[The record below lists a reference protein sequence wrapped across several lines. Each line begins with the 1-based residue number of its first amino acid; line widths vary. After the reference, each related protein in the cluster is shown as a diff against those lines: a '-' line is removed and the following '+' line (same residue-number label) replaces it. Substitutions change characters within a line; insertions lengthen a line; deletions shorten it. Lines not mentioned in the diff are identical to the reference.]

1 MTEPAF
7 QPESTEFISKEAKRG
22 TRGEDMSEFCTV
34 DEAIEII
41 RRGEIIIVVDDEE
54 RENEGDMIFAAG
66 KVTAEHINFL
76 SKHARGLICQAITP
90 GRSRELGLKPMVED
104 NTSRLH
110 TSFTVSIDVIEGTT
124 TGISAYDRMATIRA
138 VVDPEAKSED
148 FARPGHIFPLCAA
161 DEGVLRRA
169 GHTEAA
175 VDLARLAGLEPSGV
189 LCEIMDEDGS
199 MARLPKLQEVAR
211 NHGMKIVTIQ
221 NLIEYRR
228 AQETHVSRVATSS
241 CPTEYGDFTLHV
253 YRNDQNGAIHVALIT
268 GDMISDEPVLV
279 RVHSQCLTGDVFGS
293 QRCDCGSQLH
303 ASMKQ
308 IQREGNGVLLYMR
321 QEGRGI
327 GLENKIK
334 AYALQDEGQDTV
346 EANETLGFPADLR
359 DYGIG
364 AQILADLGLE
374 RIRLLTNNPKKIIGL
389 KAFGLEIVERVP
401 IEIAPNCKNLKYLTA
416 KRDKLGHLL
425 NGLADKPVEDS
436 KRKE

>member
-7 QPESTEFISKEAKRG
+7 QSESTEFLSKEAKRG
-22 TRGEDMSEFCTV
+22 TRGEDMNEFCTV

-54 RENEGDMIFAAG
+54 RENEGDMIFAAD
-66 KVTAEHINFL
+66 KVTAELINFL

-90 GRSRELGLKPMVED
+90 ERSRELGLKPMVED

-124 TGISAYDRMATIRA
+124 TGISAYDRMATIKA
-138 VVDPEAKSED
+138 VVDPEAKTED

-189 LCEIMDEDGS
+189 LCEIMDEDGH

-211 NHGMKIVTIQ
+211 SHGMKIVTIQ
-221 NLIEYRR
+221 DLIEYRR
-228 AQETHVSRVATSS
+228 NREQHVSRVATSS

-253 YRNDQNGAIHVALIT
+253 FRNDLNGAIHVALVT
-268 GDMISDEPVLV
+268 GDMAGDEPVLV

-293 QRCDCGSQLH
+293 RRCDCGSQLH
-303 ASMKQ
+303 ASMQQ
-308 IQREGNGVLLYMR
+308 IQREGRGVLLYMR

-334 AYALQDEGQDTV
+334 AYALQDGGQDTV
-346 EANETLGFPADLR
+346 EANESLGFPADLR

-364 AQILADLGLE
+364 AQILADLGLD

-389 KAFGLEIVERVP
+389 KAYGLEITDRVP
-401 IEIAPNCKNLKYLTA
+401 IEIAPNCNNLKYLTA

-425 NGLADKPVEDS
+425 NGLAEQPAEDAE
-436 KRKE
+436 RKE